1 MNPVDVMH
9 YLWTGIL
16 FFGIGWS
23 LAETWM
29 SDVL

>member
-1 MNPVDVMH
+1 MNLADVMD
-9 YLWTGIL
+9 YLWMGIL
-16 FFGIGWS
+16 SFGIGWS